1 MKKHEKLKMIWNVY
15 REDYNQKI
23 IIYNIFEHYHFNKDV
38 KEIMNKKLQKIEFEK
53 ELRQICKYYFWGRT
67 EYEMLIS
74 SCLPCV
80 PKDKM
85 NKMIDEWEQYHR
97 KNGHFP
103 YNINV
108 EIECAIKINIYNQI
122 ELNWDSFVEYVFSKI

>member
-1 MKKHEKLKMIWNVY
+1 MKKCEKIKMIWNVY

-23 IIYNIFEHYHFNKDV
+23 ITYNIFEHYHFNKDV
-38 KEIMNKKLQKIEFEK
+38 KEIMNKKVQKEEFEE
-53 ELRQICKYYFWGRT
+53 ELRKICKYHFWGRN
-67 EYEMLIS
+67 EYEMLMS

-80 PKDKM
+80 QKDEM

-108 EIECAIKINIYNQI
+108 KIKGAIKIDIYRQI
-122 ELNWDSFVEYVFSKI
+122 QLNWDSFVEYVFSKI